1 MEFWAEYGV
10 ETLLVLL
17 CVGIVLL
24 GFWLRRTAERLE
36 EAQRRMMEWMVS
48 TRSAEEEERARQ
60 NNALREAYDATN
72 RMAAELVRSQ
82 QARLDAFSSQLAE
95 GSANGGEQIAAV
107 LEEIR
112 RTGEALAQ
120 EARRAEQAQGVA
132 EPPLTRAEIEPYF
145 AALRQEM
152 RRVEDAG
159 NAKEGPAGLTRE
171 EAERLFAALREE
183 LRRVEGRPDPPAF
196 TRAELEAYFDGLS
209 GEMRQLS
216 ELLRAQA
223 DRSESTEVAR
233 VFERAQGEFK
243 DFGEAIARTQKRL
256 KQANKSME
264 EAARFSR
271 RLQRHAHG
279 PEEKGE

>member
-1 MEFWAEYGV
+1 M
-10 ETLLVLL
+10 
-17 CVGIVLL
+17 
-24 GFWLRRTAERLE
+24 
-36 EAQRRMMEWMVS
+36 
-48 TRSAEEEERARQ
+48 
-60 NNALREAYDATN
+60 
-72 RMAAELVRSQ
+72 RSQ